1 MTCTWGRGFD
11 WGGVSTPTGRGLGSP
26 WGRSLGRG
34 SRWRGG
40 GMGSTSSRGWL
51 WGAPTRVGGSG
62 HEGWDTEGPMGARY
76 CPRDN
81 PGGSGSQPSR
91 MCVLPPPTPSNF
103 RGPSSAPCLLQPHS
117 WGSHS
122 SSPPGDTGEGAGNHH
137 PDQQQLGLRPDHRA
151 ARLPRRVSTCG
162 DPPLRDP
169 SAPPKIPSKE
179 KPPPFL
185 SRCVVVILN
194 PWENTQRHILNTS
207 RYPPNTSRYPT
218 STSSYA
224 PNTS

>member
-1 MTCTWGRGFD
+1 MGAKPGEGQPLEGRGDGQHFQPGLALGCPHEG
-11 WGGVSTPTGRGLGSP
+11 GGV
-26 WGRSLGRG
+26 
-34 SRWRGG
+34 
-40 GMGSTSSRGWL
+40 
-51 WGAPTRVGGSG
+51 GSG

-91 MCVLPPPTPSNF
+91 RCVPRPPPPNF